1 MPAPRKQYVLAV
13 CINGQN
19 RRGLPVSAA
28 PSAKGALPSRVGPPS
43 CFTSAKAS
51 HALLFASSL
60 DLFPPCS
67 PQGTNG
73 HLRPSL
79 FSGPHFCLWGR
90 GTPGHPWFPLVR
102 TRGVAIVREAL
113 WCLGSKPCSCLVS
126 MPAPTPV
133 TLLAIVPR
141 IPEEPQGRLFE

>member
-51 HALLFASSL
+51 HARLLISFLPVLHRERSLTTLPFLWSPFLFVGERNTWAPLVPSGEDKRSSHRQRSTL
-60 DLFPPCS
+60 VPGEQALFLPCLHACSHTCHPPCNR
-67 PQGTNG
+67 PQD
-73 HLRPSL
+73 
-79 FSGPHFCLWGR
+79 
-90 GTPGHPWFPLVR
+90 
-102 TRGVAIVREAL
+102 
-113 WCLGSKPCSCLVS
+113 
-126 MPAPTPV
+126 
-133 TLLAIVPR
+133 PR
-141 IPEEPQGRLFE
+141 RATGKAV